1 VANFREKTMTKVDP
15 QYQEVAKQI
24 SYNVANKVLPM
35 AKLPETLLEA
45 YEGLFKELMDDK
57 ANAFT
62 HAWNALPASAQKLM
76 TKAEFHGFYIAN
88 AWMQLSRAAQEIADS
103 ADSEEE
109 MNNNE
114 YDGVFGR
121 LAEQSLR
128 ECLRKLKKARTD
140 RPLLN
145 SFRLVMSA

>member
-1 VANFREKTMTKVDP
+1 MKKVDL
-15 QYQEVAKQI
+15 QYLEVAKQV

-35 AKLPETLLEA
+35 DKLPETLQQA
-45 YEGLFKELMDDK
+45 YEGLFKELIEDN

-62 HAWNALPASAQKLM
+62 HAWDALPASAQKLM

-88 AWMQLSRAAQEIADS
+88 AWMQLSRVAQEIADS

-121 LAEQSLR
+121 LAEQSLK

>member
-1 VANFREKTMTKVDP
+1 MTAVDQ
-15 QYQEVAKQI
+15 QYQQVVKQV

-62 HAWNALPASAQKLM
+62 NAWNALPASAQKLM

-103 ADSEEE
+103 AESEEE

-121 LAEQSLR
+121 LAEQSLK

-145 SFRLVMSA
+145 SFRQVMSA

>member
-1 VANFREKTMTKVDP
+1 MTAVDQ
-15 QYQEVAKQI
+15 QYQQVVKQV

-62 HAWNALPASAQKLM
+62 NAWNALPASAQKLM

-88 AWMQLSRAAQEIADS
+88 AWMQLSQAAQEIADS
-103 ADSEEE
+103 AESEEE

-121 LAEQSLR
+121 LAEQSLK

-145 SFRLVMSA
+145 SFRQVMSA

>member
-1 VANFREKTMTKVDP
+1 MTKVDQ
-15 QYQEVAKQI
+15 QYLEIAKQV

-35 AKLPETLLEA
+35 DILPETLQEA
-45 YEGLFKELMDDK
+45 YEGLFKELIEDK
-57 ANAFT
+57 ANGFA
-62 HAWNALPASAQKLM
+62 HAWDALPASAQKLM

-88 AWMQLSRAAQEIADS
+88 AWMQLSRVAQEIADS

-121 LAEQSLR
+121 LAEQSLK

-140 RPLLN
+140 RSLLN
-145 SFRLVMSA
+145 SFKQVMSA

>member
-1 VANFREKTMTKVDP
+1 MSNVDQ
-15 QYQEVAKQI
+15 QYQDVAKQV
-24 SYNVANKVLPM
+24 SFNVANKVLPM
-35 AKLPETLLEA
+35 DQLPETLLEA
-45 YEGLFKELMDDK
+45 YEGLFKELLADN

-62 HAWNALPASAQKLM
+62 QAWDALPGSAQKLM

-88 AWMQLSRAAQEIADS
+88 AWMQLSRVAQEIADS

-121 LAEQSLR
+121 LAEQSLK

-140 RPLLN
+140 RSMLN
-145 SFRLVMSA
+145 SFKQVMSA

>member
-1 VANFREKTMTKVDP
+1 MSKVD
-15 QYQEVAKQI
+15 QEYEKVARQI

-35 AKLPETLLEA
+35 DQLPQTLQEA
-45 YEGLFKELMDDK
+45 YDGLFNELVADK
-57 ANAFT
+57 ANVFAQ
-62 HAWNALPASAQKLM
+62 AWAALPASAQKLF
-76 TKAEFHGFYIAN
+76 TQAEFHGFYIAN
-88 AWMQLSRAAQEIADS
+88 AWMQLSRVAQEIADS

-121 LAEQSLR
+121 LAEQSLK

-140 RPLLN
+140 RSMFN
-145 SFRLVMSA
+145 SFKQVMSQ

>member
-1 VANFREKTMTKVDP
+1 MTAVDQ
-15 QYQEVAKQI
+15 QYQQVVKQV

-45 YEGLFKELMDDK
+45 YEGLFRELMDDK

-62 HAWNALPASAQKLM
+62 NAWNALPASAQKLM

-103 ADSEEE
+103 AESEEE

-121 LAEQSLR
+121 LAEQSLK

-145 SFRLVMSA
+145 SFRQVMSA

>member
-1 VANFREKTMTKVDP
+1 MSDKDQ
-15 QYQEVAKQI
+15 QYTETVKQV

-35 AKLPETLLEA
+35 DKMPATLLEA
-45 YEGLFKELMDDK
+45 YDGLLVELLADKAGLFQQ
-57 ANAFT
+57 
-62 HAWNALPASAQKLM
+62 AWDGLPASAQKLF
-76 TKAEFHGFYIAN
+76 TQAEFHGFYIAN
-88 AWMQLSRAAQEIADS
+88 AWMQLSRVAQEIADS

-121 LAEQSLR
+121 LAEQSLK

-140 RPLLN
+140 RSMLN
-145 SFRLVMSA
+145 SFKQVMAD

>member
-1 VANFREKTMTKVDP
+1 MTKVDP

-35 AKLPETLLEA
+35 DKLPETLLE
-45 YEGLFKELMDDK
+45 D
-57 ANAFT
+57 
-62 HAWNALPASAQKLM
+62 ALPASAQKLM

-88 AWMQLSRAAQEIADS
+88 AWMQLSRVAQEIADS

-121 LAEQSLR
+121 LAEQSLK

-145 SFRLVMSA
+145 SFKLVMSA

>member
-1 VANFREKTMTKVDP
+1 MTAVDQP
-15 QYQEVAKQI
+15 YQQVAKQV

-57 ANAFT
+57 TEAFT

-76 TKAEFHGFYIAN
+76 AKAEFHGFYIAN
-88 AWMQLSRAAQEIADS
+88 AWMQLSRVAQELADS

-121 LAEQSLR
+121 LAEQSLK
-128 ECLRKLKKARTD
+128 ECVRKLKKARTD
-140 RPLLN
+140 RALLN
-145 SFRLVMSA
+145 SFRQVMSA

>member
-1 VANFREKTMTKVDP
+1 MSNVDQ
-15 QYQEVAKQI
+15 QYQDVAKQI

-35 AKLPETLLEA
+35 DKLPETLQEA
-45 YEGLFKELMDDK
+45 YEGLFKELIEDN
-57 ANAFT
+57 ANAFA
-62 HAWNALPASAQKLM
+62 HAWDALPGSAQKLM

-88 AWMQLSRAAQEIADS
+88 AWMQLSRVAQEIADS

-121 LAEQSLR
+121 LAEQSLK
-128 ECLRKLKKARTD
+128 ECIRKLKKARTD
-140 RPLLN
+140 RSMFN
-145 SFRLVMSA
+145 SFKQVMSA